1 MGLVGPVR
9 SAVVG
14 NLALDMAAKDGNEE
28 PGSAFATDSD
38 EDPRLA
44 VERLMSQLVD
54 QASVIMTAQQ
64 RLRRLLIANRSIVQE
79 LSLPAVLRRILD
91 TAKDVSGAKYAA
103 LGVIGSDGSLE
114 EFLHLGLDEDAVR
127 AMGGPPSEPCHDLPR
142 GRGLLGAL
150 IKDPKPIRLTRI
162 TDDPRSSGIPDDHP
176 KMTTFLG
183 VPVRSRDAV
192 FGNLYL
198 TDRLDGSP
206 FTAEDEELIL
216 ALAATAGIAIENAR
230 LYEESRRRQ
239 EWLRAS
245 GEISRQLLD
254 PDADYFETLRHI
266 ATSVKRLA
274 SADVV
279 TLVRP
284 TEDNPIQLEVI
295 AAMGAAERELLGL
308 RYPTTK
314 SIAWQA
320 MEEGHGVR
328 VESVDLHPDLY
339 LHLRPYVPVSQV
351 MALPLQGETGPRGA
365 IVAGRILPQPPFSDA
380 DLDMAATFAG
390 QAAIALELSETRA
403 DQQRL
408 GVLEDRDRIA
418 RDLHDHVIQRLF
430 AAGLSLQSVAASVN
444 DEAVNHR
451 LGHTVDELDETIR
464 QIRSTIFALHED
476 PSPSLRGTALAVVD
490 QLAPLL
496 PARPDLQLV
505 GPLDTIADDAIIAD
519 VEAVLRESLTN
530 FAKHAQA
537 AHIRVQVQADKQRLD
552 LTVIDNGIGLGQS
565 IRRSGLANLNRRAER
580 HGGYLD
586 VSDSPEGGLRL
597 QWSIPIRP

>member
-1 MGLVGPVR
+1 KG
-9 SAVVG
+9 G
-14 NLALDMAAKDGNEE
+14 NGE
-28 PGSAFATDSD
+28 PGPEFSTDPD
-38 EDPRLA
+38 EDPRLT
-44 VERLMSQLVD
+44 VELLMSQLVD

-103 LGVIGSDGSLE
+103 LGVIGADGLIE
-114 EFLHLGLDEDAVR
+114 EFLHLGLDEDAVQSVP
-127 AMGGPPSEPCHDLPR
+127 GSLSEPCHDLPK

-150 IKDPKPIRLTRI
+150 IKDPKPIRLSRLA
-162 TDDPRSSGIPDDHP
+162 DDPRSSGIPEGHP
-176 KMTTFLG
+176 EMTTFLG
-183 VPVRSRDAV
+183 VPIRSRDAV

-198 TDRLDGSP
+198 TDRADGSS

-254 PDADYFETLRHI
+254 PEADYSETLHHI

-279 TLVRP
+279 SLVRP
-284 TEDNPIQLEVI
+284 TDDDDDETQLEVLV
-295 AAMGAAERELLGL
+295 ATGAAERELIGL
-308 RYPTTK
+308 RYPTSN

-320 MEEGHGVR
+320 MREGHGVR
-328 VESVDLHPDLY
+328 VQSVDQHPDVH
-339 LHLRPYVPVSQV
+339 LHLRPYVPVSHA
-351 MALPLQGETGPRGA
+351 MALPLRGETGPRGA
-365 IVAGRILPQPPFSDA
+365 IVAGRKLPRAPFTDA
-380 DLDMAATFAG
+380 DVDMAETFAG
-390 QAAIALELSETRA
+390 QAAIALELSDARA

-430 AAGLSLQSVAASVN
+430 AAGLSLQSIATTIN
-444 DEAVNHR
+444 DGAVDQR
-451 LGHTVDELDETIR
+451 LTRTVEELDDTIG
-464 QIRSTIFALHED
+464 QIRNTIFALQED
-476 PSPSLRGTALAVVD
+476 SSRSLRGTALAVVD

-505 GPLDTIADDAIIAD
+505 GPLNTISDDGIITD

-530 FAKHAQA
+530 VVKHAQA
-537 AHIRVQVQADKQRLD
+537 NHIRIRLQADKQRLD
-552 LTVIDNGIGLGQS
+552 LTVIDNGKGLGGS
-565 IRRSGLANLNRRAER
+565 TRRSGLANLSRRAER

-586 VSDSPEGGLRL
+586 VSNAPEGGLRL
-597 QWSIPIRP
+597 QWSIPIQL